1 MAKKNTEVAETVVEE
16 KVKPVRKTAKK
27 EVEAT
32 EEKKPTKRVT
42 KKVEKAEEKT
52 TKKTTR
58 KTTENVEKVEEKKP
72 VKRATKKNVK
82 KEEVVK
88 PSKATIK
95 NYDCIIKPILSEE
108 TMKNMETQNKI
119 TVQVNKNSNKV
130 EIKNSFEA
138 IFGVKVKQ
146 VNVSNV
152 RAKDKRVGKYSGK
165 TSSYKKAVITLA
177 EGQSLELLKN

>member
-1 MAKKNTEVAETVVEE
+1 MAKKASEVVETVAEET
-16 KVKPVRKTAKK
+16 KATKTAKK
-27 EVEAT
+27 T
-32 EEKKPTKRVT
+32 TS
-42 KKVEKAEEKT
+42 KKVEKTEEVKETKTTKRT
-52 TKKTTR
+52 TKKTSKKAEAV
-58 KTTENVEKVEEKKP
+58 KTG
-72 VKRATKKNVK
+72 
-82 KEEVVK
+82 
-88 PSKATIK
+88 KATIK
-95 NYDCIIKPILSEE
+95 SYDCIIKPILSEE
-108 TMKNMETQNKI
+108 TMKNMETMNKI

-130 EIKNSFEA
+130 EIKNAFEA